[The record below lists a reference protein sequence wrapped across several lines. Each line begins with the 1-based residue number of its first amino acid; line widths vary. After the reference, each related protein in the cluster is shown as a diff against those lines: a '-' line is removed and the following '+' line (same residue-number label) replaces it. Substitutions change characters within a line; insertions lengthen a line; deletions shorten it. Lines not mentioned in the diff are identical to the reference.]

1 MKNIEDSRFASLK
14 LEELE
19 SNDEF
24 RFEELETQLNIAET
38 RCDTL
43 KQQLDLMKIL
53 YNDVSIAKPFSN
65 KTSGEIKKG
74 RSPYL
79 AASKQVSKN
88 RRVRKKGHRVSSDTF
103 CEYKAVTDA
112 RKQTDNDGD
121 RGCKSS
127 HSERQ
132 AKNSPKISDKPKKCS
147 RHKAKEITVD
157 LTTRS
162 KFEHYLKEEDFSKSD
177 SLEKAENRSQNTG
190 SKVEKPINCYKPNF
204 SGGSNIVS
212 DKDIIIESEEIQNH
226 KRTPT
231 ASPLSSPTKIMSLKP
246 DELKTDEEA
255 LIESLKLPL
264 FDSDTE
270 DAATGRKLVHSTESL
285 VSSKKPQKRS
295 KQKTKKDQNKPWLA
309 QAKQGY
315 MHIDKSPLQTL
326 ADHKLLKDKEK
337 IPARNVENKFTSKRH
352 HTNRPCYKPAS
363 KNLDKNHPSENKS
376 PHEILMTNKTS
387 KASPQP
393 QVGPKQVNL
402 NSFNS
407 VKQQSYPREFNKL
420 SRNKD
425 VVELYRNEKLIFS
438 GRPTKNIS
446 KPPDAYICT
455 KICQTENTQEPRRK
469 SHLQKEKIA
478 GAKVKNEENHTL
490 NNDSYAKKC
499 QCHHKEEIDINGYP
513 KDHLA
518 KGSGIGVNDLGADP
532 KRENQSC
539 LYGQR
544 SFSLQTF
551 SSKAKHVDLGCFSK
565 IDFRNMPF
573 VVGQS
578 TSPSHNLR
586 LNIQQVLS
594 MIKVRPSVCL
604 SQLRE
609 EEEEALTNER
619 SSVAT
624 SHRPRTAFSF
634 WSAERSH
641 KLSCPLMQIS
651 HNSDPRGRGDVE
663 FDVKTIPGDPDQPSG
678 ATRPPTRP
686 TTASTLFQKEE
697 ECGGDGLSK
706 YRRPEDVWVVEQK
719 DYYPEENYEALQ
731 RERLQKRCTCFPTK
745 KFVSYQQ
752 ILSEYLNNGTQP
764 WLGTNKLREKF
775 RAHNNSKGIISAV
788 DGGLSNGQGRNGT
801 YRITE
806 PNFNTGS
813 KVKVESEQVAQSIPH
828 LPGQGRELRETLNN
842 LHKDFLK
849 QHDEYERLLKV
860 VDRAGG
866 EDAVRQLEALEEELN
881 AKEEEIRLAMSL
893 YQEMTSLKGRVKS
906 LREKTSNTSTAANNN
921 AAFPPSCRGPEV
933 YATATV
939 RLTRLLRTVQR
950 FQGRLRKVT

>member
-1 MKNIEDSRFASLK
+1 MKNIEDSQFASLK

-53 YNDVSIAKPFSN
+53 YKDVSIAKPFSN

-147 RHKAKEITVD
+147 RHKVKEITVD

-177 SLEKAENRSQNTG
+177 SLEKAENSYHNTG
-190 SKVEKPINCYKPNF
+190 NKVEKPINCYKPNF

-295 KQKTKKDQNKPWLA
+295 KQKTKKDQNKPCLS

-315 MHIDKSPLQTL
+315 MPNDKSPLQTL

-337 IPARNVENKFTSKRH
+337 IPTRNVENKFTSKRH
-352 HTNRPCYKPAS
+352 HTNRPCFKPAS
-363 KNLDKNHPSENKS
+363 KNLDKKNPSENKS
-376 PHEILMTNKTS
+376 PHEILMTNRTS
-387 KASPQP
+387 KANPQP
-393 QVGPKQVNL
+393 QIGPK
-402 NSFNS
+402 
-407 VKQQSYPREFNKL
+407 
-420 SRNKD
+420 
-425 VVELYRNEKLIFS
+425 
-438 GRPTKNIS
+438 
-446 KPPDAYICT
+446 
-455 KICQTENTQEPRRK
+455 
-469 SHLQKEKIA
+469 
-478 GAKVKNEENHTL
+478 
-490 NNDSYAKKC
+490 
-499 QCHHKEEIDINGYP
+499 
-513 KDHLA
+513 
-518 KGSGIGVNDLGADP
+518 
-532 KRENQSC
+532 
-539 LYGQR
+539 
-544 SFSLQTF
+544 
-551 SSKAKHVDLGCFSK
+551 
-565 IDFRNMPF
+565 
-573 VVGQS
+573 QS

-641 KLSCPLMQIS
+641 KLSCPLMQLS
-651 HNSDPRGRGDVE
+651 HNFDPRGRGDVE
-663 FDVKTIPGDPDQPSG
+663 FDVKTIPGDPDQHSG

-731 RERLQKRCTCFPTK
+731 RERLQQRCTCFPTK

-806 PNFNTGS
+806 HNFNTGS

-849 QHDEYERLLKV
+849 QHEEYERLLKV

-921 AAFPPSCRGPEV
+921 NNDAAFPPSCRGPEV

>member
-1 MKNIEDSRFASLK
+1 MKTIEASQFASLK
-14 LEELE
+14 LQELG
-19 SNDEF
+19 SNDEL

-53 YNDVSIAKPFSN
+53 YNDVSSSKPFSN
-65 KTSGEIKKG
+65 RTSDDIKKG

-79 AASKQVSKN
+79 VASKQVNKN
-88 RRVRKKGHRVSSDTF
+88 RRVRKKSHRVSSDTF
-103 CEYKAVTDA
+103 CEYKAITDL
-112 RKQTDNDGD
+112 RKQIDSDGD

-132 AKNSPKISDKPKKCS
+132 AKNSPKISDKPKKSS
-147 RHKAKEITVD
+147 RRKAKEITVD

-162 KFEHYLKEEDFSKSD
+162 KFEHYLKEEDFSNND
-177 SLEKAENRSQNTG
+177 SLEKAENGSRNTG
-190 SKVEKPINCYKPNF
+190 NKVEKPIICYKPNF

-212 DKDIIIESEEIQNH
+212 DKNIIIESEEIQNH

-231 ASPLSSPTKIMSLKP
+231 TNPTKMISLKS
-246 DELKTDEEA
+246 DELKIDEEA
-255 LIESLKLPL
+255 LLESLKLPL

-270 DAATGRKLVHSTESL
+270 DAPTGRKFVHSDESL
-285 VSSKKPQKRS
+285 VSSKKPKKRL

-309 QAKQGY
+309 RVE
-315 MHIDKSPLQTL
+315 KSPLQTL
-326 ADHKLLKDKEK
+326 ADHKILKDKEEFR
-337 IPARNVENKFTSKRH
+337 ARNVESKFTSKRH
-352 HTNRPCYKPAS
+352 RTNRPAS
-363 KNLDKNHPSENKS
+363 KNLDKNNPSEKEI

-387 KASPQP
+387 KANPQS
-393 QVGPKQVNL
+393 QIVPKQVNV

-407 VKQQSYPREFNKL
+407 VQQSYPRESNKP

-446 KPPDAYICT
+446 KIPDAHAST
-455 KICQTENTQEPRRK
+455 KICQTENTQEPRQK
-469 SHLQKEKIA
+469 SHRQEENSTR
-478 GAKVKNEENHTL
+478 AKVKNEENNTL

-499 QCHHKEEIDINGYP
+499 QGHHKKETVINGYP
-513 KDHLA
+513 KDHLG
-518 KGSGIGVNDLGADP
+518 KGSGIGINELVGADP
-532 KRENQSC
+532 KRENQSG
-539 LYGQR
+539 LYRQR

-551 SSKAKHVDLGCFSK
+551 SSKAKHVDVGCFSK

-634 WSAERSH
+634 WSAEKAH
-641 KLSCPLMQIS
+641 KSSCPLMQLS

-663 FDVKTIPGDPDQPSG
+663 FDVKTIPGDQDQHSG
-678 ATRPPTRP
+678 ATRPLTRP
-686 TTASTLFQKEE
+686 TTASTLFQKEEE

-719 DYYPEENYEALQ
+719 DNYPEENYEALQ
-731 RERLQKRCTCFPTK
+731 RERLRQRCTCFPTK

-752 ILSEYLNNGTQP
+752 LLSEYLNNGTRP
-764 WLGTNKLREKF
+764 WPRTNKLGEKF
-775 RAHNNSKGIISAV
+775 RAHNNSKSIISSV
-788 DGGLSNGQGRNGT
+788 DGGQSDGRVRNGVQ
-801 YRITE
+801 RIAE
-806 PNFNTGS
+806 QNFNTGS
-813 KVKVESEQVAQSIPH
+813 EVKVESEQVAQSIPH
-828 LPGQGRELRETLNN
+828 LPGQGRELGETLNN

-849 QHDEYERLLKV
+849 QHEEYERLLKV
-860 VDRAGG
+860 VDRVGG
-866 EDAVRQLEALEEELN
+866 EDTVRQLETLEEELN
-881 AKEEEIRLAMSL
+881 AKEKEIRLAMSL
-893 YQEMTSLKGRVKS
+893 YREMASLKGRVKS
-906 LREKTSNTSTAANNN
+906 LREKASGTSTNV
-921 AAFPPSCRGPEV
+921 AFPPSCRGPEV